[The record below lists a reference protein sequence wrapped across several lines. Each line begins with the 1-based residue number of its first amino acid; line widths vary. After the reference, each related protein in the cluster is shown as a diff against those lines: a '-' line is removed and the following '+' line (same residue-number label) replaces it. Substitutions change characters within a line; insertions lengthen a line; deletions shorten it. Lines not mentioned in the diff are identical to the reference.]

1 MNVPFFA
8 DYINGETFS
17 GMSPSQVHV
26 ANTMIYQYFR
36 RHLLHT
42 AVSVFKWQLPREW
55 EKTLFLYALYCD
67 GHVAVVNTPEYGVL
81 PQPCTL
87 SGRGVQ
93 YQPTHALIANPLLPQ
108 PYRPEIGT
116 ECAVVRLMPDYGGL
130 MDVVNYYARE
140 MSVAAETFE
149 LNTLNSKLSFIFGVQ
164 KTGESGSRKGSAE
177 ALKKVY
183 DNIQSGVPASFVD
196 ANLLNRDG
204 KPTWSLFEQH
214 VKENF
219 IAPELLEIIR
229 KLEERFCCAVG
240 LPANLATTK
249 KERLIVDE
257 VNANNAETA
266 SGPSMWLDTIRDGL
280 EVANELFGL
289 QLAVDWRVDPDV

>member
-1 MNVPFFA
+1 MNVPFYA

-26 ANTMIYQYFR
+26 ANTQMFHFFK

-42 AVSVFKWQLPREW
+42 AVSVFKWELPREW
-55 EKTLFLYALYCD
+55 ERTLFLYALYCC
-67 GHVAVVNTPEYGVL
+67 GHVAIIDTPEYGIL

-93 YQPTHALIANPLLPQ
+93 YEPTHALIANPLIKNPQ
-108 PYRPEIGT
+108 RPQIGT

-130 MDVVNYYARE
+130 MDVINYYARE
-140 MSVAAETFE
+140 MSVVTEAFE
-149 LNTLNSKLSFIFGVQ
+149 LNNLNSKLSYIFGVY
-164 KTGESGSRKGSAE
+164 KPGETGSKKAGAE

-196 ANLLNRDG
+196 GNLISRDG
-204 KPTWSLFEQH
+204 KPTWQLFEQH

-219 IAPELLEIIR
+219 IAPDLLEVMR
-229 KLEERFCCAVG
+229 KLEERFCSAVG

-249 KERLIVDE
+249 KERLVVDE

-280 EVANELFGL
+280 AVANRLFDL
-289 QLAVDWRVDPDV
+289 QLSVDWRVAPNV

>member
-1 MNVPFFA
+1 MNIPFFA

-17 GMSPSQVHV
+17 KTSPSQVHV
-26 ANTMIYQYFR
+26 ANTMIFQFFK

-42 AVSVFKWQLPREW
+42 AVSVFKWELPKDW
-55 EKTLFLYALYCD
+55 EKTLFLYCLYCE
-67 GHVAVVNTPEYGVL
+67 GHVAILRTSEYGVL

-93 YQPTHALIANPLLPQ
+93 YEPTHALIANPLLQ
-108 PYRPEIGT
+108 NTKSLQIGS
-116 ECAVVRLMPDYGGL
+116 ECAVVRLMPDYGGI
-130 MDVVNYYARE
+130 MDIINYYARE
-140 MSVAAETFE
+140 MSVAAEAFE
-149 LNTLNSKLSFIFGVQ
+149 LNTLNSKLSYVFGVQ
-164 KTGESGSRKGSAE
+164 KNGDSGSSKGAAE
-177 ALKKVY
+177 ALKRVF

-196 ANLLNRDG
+196 ANLINRDG
-204 KPTWSLFEQH
+204 KPTWNLFEQH

-219 IAPELLEIIR
+219 IAPELMEIIR
-229 KLEERFCCAVG
+229 KLEERFCNAVG

-266 SGPSMWLDTIRDGL
+266 SSPSMWLDTIKTGL
-280 EVANELFGL
+280 EMANSLFNL
-289 QLAVDWRVDPDV
+289 NLSVDWRVKPNV